1 MLIAA
6 VQLLVG
12 ASATSTHALNLFQVG
27 NSFTFDSL
35 AITDVSET
43 SGPVTPVGTVRM
55 LESALGE
62 PVNLGYHVR
71 GNTTLETMWNNPT
84 ASETYR
90 TSYGYHPTALPNN
103 DWDYLTLQSFP
114 SNSLPTLSNEV
125 ARMQDF
131 IGAVDQGGGGQAK
144 IIVYAPWAGRAESEW
159 SQWNTPVADDPE
171 TLANY
176 SASYH
181 NLLYDKVAELNPG
194 RVQLASAGKVIRE
207 IRDRILAGNA
217 PFSSTNELYRDPIHM
232 SRVGRFAAS
241 TTIQTVIL
249 RKSMMGQPVARD
261 VPFWDSEEI
270 ITDEQAA
277 WIQLVAWEVL
287 LADERSGVLAPAAG
301 DFDGN
306 GVIDEGDYDV
316 WATNYGSTTRLL
328 ADGNDNGVVD
338 AADYTIWRDA
348 FAAAA
353 TSIAV
358 PEPAA
363 ALLTAMLGVSLVARR
378 RVVRGVDAA

>member
-35 AITDVSET
+35 AITDVGFWT
-43 SGPVTPVGTVRM
+43 GPVTPVGTVRM
-55 LESALGE
+55 LETALGE
-62 PVNLGYHVR
+62 SVNLGYHVR
-71 GNTTLETMWNNPT
+71 GNTTLESMWTDPT
-84 ASETYR
+84 STGTFR

-103 DWDYLTLQSFP
+103 DWDYLTLQTFP
-114 SNSLPTLSNEV
+114 SLSNPTLSNEV

-131 IGAVDQGGGGQAK
+131 IASADQGGGGQTK
-144 IIVYAPWAGRAESEW
+144 IIVYGPWAGKAESAW
-159 SQWNTPVADDPE
+159 SQWNTPVADDPD

-181 NLLYDKVAELNPG
+181 NLLYDKVAALNPG

-207 IRDRILAGNA
+207 IRDRILAGDA
-217 PFSSTNELYRDPIHM
+217 PFNSSDELYRDDIHM
-232 SRVGRFAAS
+232 SMAGRFAAS

-249 RKSMMGQPVARD
+249 RHSTVGQPVPRD
-261 VPFWDSEEI
+261 VPNWDADAD

-316 WATNYGSTTRLL
+316 WATHYGSTTRLL